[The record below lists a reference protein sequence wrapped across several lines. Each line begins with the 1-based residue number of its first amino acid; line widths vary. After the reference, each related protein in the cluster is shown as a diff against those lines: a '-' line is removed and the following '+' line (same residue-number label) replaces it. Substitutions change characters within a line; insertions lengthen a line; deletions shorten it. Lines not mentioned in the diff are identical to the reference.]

1 MGHTRTGD
9 RQQAELQ
16 QVAVTTYNWDIF
28 IILGLQDVAPAEEEG
43 EVGQTELQP
52 QVYFTKT
59 EMEGKTCDFQDVLN
73 REPRQ
78 EEHIG
83 EEKEEGQP
91 KLQSR
96 VR

>member
-1 MGHTRTGD
+1 MIKCRLCALLEIKLVICGVATKYPLQVDAEPVVLVGYTRTGD

-52 QVYFTKT
+52 QVYFTK
-59 EMEGKTCDFQDVLN
+59 N
-73 REPRQ
+73 
-78 EEHIG
+78 
-83 EEKEEGQP
+83 
-91 KLQSR
+91 
-96 VR
+96 